1 MKAYKAKSWQHEITG
16 FDGNAM
22 KNKNMNLLQVNL
34 VILFMDFMLKSIRN
48 IIFIRKMIFMN

>member
-1 MKAYKAKSWQHEITG
+1 MKKLQKLNLELIK
-16 FDGNAM
+16 M

-34 VILFMDFMLKSIRN
+34 VILFMDFMLKSIRK